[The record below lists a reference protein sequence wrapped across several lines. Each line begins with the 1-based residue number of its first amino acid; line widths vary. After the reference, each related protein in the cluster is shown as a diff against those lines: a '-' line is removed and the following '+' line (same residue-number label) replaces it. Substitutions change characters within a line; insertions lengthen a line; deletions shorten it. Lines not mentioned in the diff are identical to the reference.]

1 MNTNSHYRK
10 AIIQKLL
17 RNKRSRIASK
27 SVKPDI
33 KIKKKTSD
41 IPLHISLKTPVLN
54 LTNECSQ
61 YEYNIKTTLNTN
73 LDQMSKSADRVC
85 VCMYRIIHCR
95 NQQNVQMPFLEY
107 LLYKYPESSKKES
120 NIMVFPFIKG
130 GKSIIKNATAFVYK
144 LTAQT
149 LKIEGFIEKN
159 NTIFL
164 FYNYSEVD
172 NGIVKRVFYKTKS
185 NTLWWC
191 LIDEICNHKKVLN
204 FPIHP
209 SVYTTFY
216 KNPALIYLKQ
226 KNKRIDIPIVGY
238 YGNYIKFLPM
248 IAALGQKAA
257 ISIEGAFEDT
267 FFFGSFRKGVRYG
280 AWSPFYKK
288 MSLYDKEISDI
299 DGLYSK
305 GGIIRFALF
314 MGKTKVLIDQPYDQI
329 SDYIT
334 GKRPW
339 KNKYQSVFMASS
351 DFDKKN
357 INIPPEYILKN
368 FEQQVPL
375 SYHEIDKKTL
385 KPTWDPTHKKV

>member
-1 MNTNSHYRK
+1 MDK
-10 AIIQKLL
+10 F
-17 RNKRSRIASK
+17 
-27 SVKPDI
+27 I
-33 KIKKKTSD
+33 KIKILTPD
-41 IPLHISLKTPVLN
+41 ANNLISRIEINKVGYYAGSSERWNDKNTQ
-54 LTNECSQ
+54 LTKDLIDSIGKN
-61 YEYNIKTTLNTN
+61 N
-73 LDQMSKSADRVC
+73 LDSIDNQTFYRCPKLSLPREKMNVINQKYNTKVIRDISKADIV
-85 VCMYRIIHCR
+85 VIPENFENILFE
-95 NQQNVQMPFLEY
+95 NQ
-107 LLYKYPESSKKES
+107 YKYSLDEKKL
-120 NIMVFPFIKG
+120 I
-130 GKSIIKNATAFVYK
+130 T
-144 LTAQT
+144 
-149 LKIEGFIEKN
+149 
-159 NTIFL
+159 FL
-164 FYNYSEVD
+164 NED
-172 NGIVKRVFYKTKS
+172 
-185 NTLWWC
+185 
-191 LIDEICNHKKVLN
+191 
-204 FPIHP
+204 
-209 SVYTTFY
+209 
-216 KNPALIYLKQ
+216 
-226 KNKRIDIPIVGY
+226 KRIDTPIVGY

-248 IAALGQKAA
+248 VAALGQKAA
-257 ISIEGAFEDT
+257 VSLEGGFEDT

-385 KPTWDPTHKKV
+385 KPTWDPTHKKYNIV